1 MHRICSE
8 CFVCALHT
16 NFVRLCLS
24 MCADV
29 IGSSVPS
36 LGLSL
41 QQADLVK
48 VDLLLNASPVDAL
61 AFIAHK
67 EAAQRMAR
75 QLVARLR
82 ETIDRWERGALRGR
96 GKQIHAR
103 AFDLKHVDAIISIAC
118 LQCALPGSLL
128 ARLPACLLTL
138 LGR

>member
-82 ETIDRWERGALRGR
+82 ETIDRWERGTLRGR
-96 GKQIHAR
+96 READKR
-103 AFDLKHVDAIISIAC
+103 PC
-118 LQCALPGSLL
+118 L
-128 ARLPACLLTL
+128 
-138 LGR
+138 